1 MMVETYYRDH
11 EDYRNSLEYFQER
24 LLWHTLSEET
34 RDRLMRVYEK
44 SQELFQKGTQ
54 KKGRVVYL

>member
-11 EDYRNSLEYFQER
+11 EDYQNSLEYFQER